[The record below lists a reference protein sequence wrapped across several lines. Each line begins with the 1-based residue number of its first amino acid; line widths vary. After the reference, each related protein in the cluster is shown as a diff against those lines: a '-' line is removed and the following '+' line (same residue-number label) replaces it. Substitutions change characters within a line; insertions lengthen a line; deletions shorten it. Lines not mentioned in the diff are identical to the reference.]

1 MTWGRRF
8 VGAVAVASLFAVPTL
23 SSSVSAASPSKIPA
37 GKTRSKSG
45 PKGKSVSKGKEPSSE
60 APVPGSK
67 VAVFPFAGDD
77 GETIHRQVLHVLRAK
92 GMKPNTGLK
101 PMFDTPEQYR
111 ETAATLGL
119 AAYVDG
125 EVTVDGG
132 EASATIHLRS
142 GASGL
147 RLWSGTFTGERR
159 QLANDVGKR
168 LWEDWSAALGK
179 ACADAAKPRKPDR
192 EPMRINA
199 GTPLTDRPAGSE

>member
-1 MTWGRRF
+1 M
-8 VGAVAVASLFAVPTL
+8 
-23 SSSVSAASPSKIPA
+23 
-37 GKTRSKSG
+37 
-45 PKGKSVSKGKEPSSE
+45 
-60 APVPGSK
+60 PGSK

-168 LWEDWSAALGK
+168 LGKTGRPPSARPA
-179 ACADAAKPRKPDR
+179 
-192 EPMRINA
+192 PMRRSPVNRTA
-199 GTPLTDRPAGSE
+199 SRCESTPARRSPTVPLDPSEVSAEPQSYYRRR